1 MSKYNLNGHGR
12 QRRLKIFF
20 TIIAVIIFVLI
31 GLTVI
36 IRQIYNQN
44 IQPLNH
50 DQQTQIVTI
59 SSGLS
64 SQKIA
69 SLLKKD
75 NLVRSS
81 WAFEWYID
89 SQNLRGNLQ
98 AGTYSLSSS
107 QSVAQIVNVLTEGK
121 IVTHLITILPD
132 KRLDQIRSDLIN
144 DGFSPSSVDQAL
156 QPAQYSFLPV
166 LAFKPS
172 AAYLEGFL
180 YPDSFQKDSDTTP
193 EQIIQESLTEMGQH
207 LTPTLQAAFAK
218 EGLSTY
224 QGIIL
229 ASIVQQE
236 VSGTSDQA
244 QAAQVFLTRLNSG
257 MALGSDQTAF
267 YGAIIAGQ
275 TPSVSYDSPY
285 NTLLHTGLPPTPIS
299 NINAQSLN
307 AVAHP
312 ASTNWL
318 YFVTGDNGTT
328 YFEQTAQQHQADVNQ
343 YCHVKCAQDSQ

>member
-12 QRRLKIFF
+12 QHRLKVFF
-20 TIIAVIIFVLI
+20 AIVAAIILIVI
-31 GLTVI
+31 GLTI
-36 IRQIYNQN
+36 IVRQVYNSN
-44 IQPLNH
+44 IQPLSH
-50 DQQTQIVTI
+50 SQKSQIVNI

-64 SQKIA
+64 SQQIA
-69 SLLKKD
+69 NLLKKD

-81 WAFEWYID
+81 WAFEWYLD
-89 SQNLRGNLQ
+89 SQNLRGDLQ
-98 AGTYSLSSS
+98 AGTYSLSPS
-107 QSVAQIVNVLTEGK
+107 QSVAQIVKVLTEGK
-121 IVTHLITILPD
+121 ITTDLITILPD
-132 KRLDQIRSDLIN
+132 RRLDQIRSDLIN
-144 DGFSPSSVDQAL
+144 NGFSPASVDQAL

-172 AAYLEGFL
+172 GANLEGFL

-193 EQIIQESLTEMGQH
+193 EEIIQESLTEMGQH
-207 LTPTLQAAFAK
+207 LTPSLQAAFAK

-224 QGIIL
+224 QGMIL

-236 VSGTSDQA
+236 VNGSSDQA
-244 QAAQVFLTRLNSG
+244 QAAQVFISRLDSG
-257 MALGSDQTAF
+257 MTLGSDQTAF
-267 YGAIIAGQ
+267 YGAILAGQ

-285 NTLLHTGLPPTPIS
+285 NTLLHIGLPPTPIS
-299 NINAQSLN
+299 NVNAQSLN

-312 ASTNWL
+312 AETSWL

-328 YFEQTAQQHQADVNQ
+328 YFEQTAAQHQADINQ

>member
-1 MSKYNLNGHGR
+1 
-12 QRRLKIFF
+12 
-20 TIIAVIIFVLI
+20 VLI
-31 GLTVI
+31 GVTII

-50 DQQTQIVTI
+50 NQQTQIVTI

-64 SQKIA
+64 SQQIA
-69 SLLKKD
+69 NLLKKD

-81 WAFEWYID
+81 WAFEWYLD
-89 SQNLRGNLQ
+89 SQNLRGDLQ

-107 QSVAQIVNVLTEGK
+107 QSVVQIVKVLTEGK
-121 IVTHLITILPD
+121 IVSHLITVLPD

-172 AAYLEGFL
+172 AANLEGFL
-180 YPDSFQKDSDTTP
+180 YPDSFQKDSNTTP

-236 VSGTSDQA
+236 VNGSSDQA
-244 QAAQVFLTRLNSG
+244 QAAQVFLSRLNSG
-257 MALGSDQTAF
+257 MSLGSDQTAF
-267 YGAIIAGQ
+267 YGAIVAGQ
-275 TPSVSYDSPY
+275 TPSVNYDSPY

-299 NINAQSLN
+299 NVNAQSLN
-307 AVAHP
+307 AVAYP
-312 ASTNWL
+312 ATTSWL

-328 YFEQTAQQHQADVNQ
+328 YFEQNAQQHQADVTQ

>member
-1 MSKYNLNGHGR
+1 M
-12 QRRLKIFF
+12 
-20 TIIAVIIFVLI
+20 
-31 GLTVI
+31 
-36 IRQIYNQN
+36 
-44 IQPLNH
+44 
-50 DQQTQIVTI
+50 
-59 SSGLS
+59 
-64 SQKIA
+64 
-69 SLLKKD
+69 LKKD

-81 WAFEWYID
+81 WAFEWYLD
-89 SQNLRGNLQ
+89 SKNLRSDLQ

-121 IVTHLITILPD
+121 IATHLITILPD
-132 KRLDQIRSDLIN
+132 KRLDQVRSDLIN
-144 DGFSPSSVDQAL
+144 NDFSPSSVDQAL

-172 AAYLEGFL
+172 SASLEGFL

-207 LTPTLQAAFAK
+207 LTPALQATFAS

-236 VSGTSDQA
+236 VNGGSDQA
-244 QAAQVFLTRLNSG
+244 QAAQVFLSRLKLG
-257 MALGSDQTAF
+257 MTLGSDQTAF
-267 YGAIIAGQ
+267 YGAILAGQ
-275 TPSVSYDSPY
+275 TPSVNYDSPY
-285 NTLLHTGLPPTPIS
+285 NTLIHTGLPPTPIS
-299 NINAQSLN
+299 NVNAQSLN

-328 YFEQTAQQHQADVNQ
+328 YFEQTAQQHQADINQ
-343 YCHVKCAQDSQ
+343 YCHTLCAQDSK